1 MNDVDY
7 VERNIVPLRKVY
19 QKLGKKPKDG
29 TAINLNSLLV
39 MSYPVDPEICN
50 YAGYRNMGDRYV
62 DCQYKRA
69 IGYAGSC
76 LYTGDTS
83 ANELLVWIR
92 IESMIK
98 DCLGSESELT
108 MLQIPHH
115 GSKYSYD
122 GKLVNS
128 DRYLN
133 GFTNYDPYY
142 SQHIF
147 DENLPMKFASK
158 YRMLV
163 LVTREYDSQ
172 YEEYWKLVV

>member
-1 MNDVDY
+1 
-7 VERNIVPLRKVY
+7 
-19 QKLGKKPKDG
+19 
-29 TAINLNSLLV
+29 
-39 MSYPVDPEICN
+39 
-50 YAGYRNMGDRYV
+50 
-62 DCQYKRA
+62 
-69 IGYAGSC
+69 
-76 LYTGDTS
+76 
-83 ANELLVWIR
+83 
-92 IESMIK
+92 MIK
-98 DCLGSESELT
+98 ECLGSESELT

-158 YRMLV
+158 FRMLV
-163 LVTREYDSQ
+163 LVTREYGSQ
-172 YEEYWKLVV
+172 YEEYWKLVL